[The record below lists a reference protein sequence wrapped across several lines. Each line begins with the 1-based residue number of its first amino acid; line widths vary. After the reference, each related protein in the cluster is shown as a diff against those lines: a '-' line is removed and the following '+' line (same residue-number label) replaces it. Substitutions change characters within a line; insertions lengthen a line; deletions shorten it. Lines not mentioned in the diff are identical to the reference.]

1 MITAVADDLTHAREA
16 FAAWRSEHGRGRLP
30 ESLWALALDLLDR
43 HSVAEVARELRLNQA
58 RLRAKRSEV
67 KRFGSLSPKSEP
79 PVFARFTQGPLSL
92 GAHETNAVRAAIER
106 ADGARLCVTL
116 GPNHSDALTAVC
128 AAFLRGAP

>member
-67 KRFGSLSPKSEP
+67 NRFGSLSPKS
-79 PVFARFTQGPLSL
+79 
-92 GAHETNAVRAAIER
+92 
-106 ADGARLCVTL
+106 
-116 GPNHSDALTAVC
+116 
-128 AAFLRGAP
+128 